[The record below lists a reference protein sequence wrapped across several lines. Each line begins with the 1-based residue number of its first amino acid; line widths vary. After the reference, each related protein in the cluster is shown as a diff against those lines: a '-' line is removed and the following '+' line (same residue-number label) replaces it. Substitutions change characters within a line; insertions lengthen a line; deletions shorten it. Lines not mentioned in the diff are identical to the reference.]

1 MPLTNP
7 PSALAPYSAAWD
19 LLTFSLW
26 VADRKG
32 EVLWVNTAT
41 EMLVGRSRRAIVG
54 EGFVNYFPESAPWF
68 DEKIASQDTTGQ
80 MAGSLWVYRP
90 GGRKETVKVQLA
102 FSPFPASESL
112 PQGGVLIE
120 MSVLE
125 ETLVQERERLNAEVM
140 EANRQLL
147 RNLAHE
153 VKNPLGGIRGAAQLL
168 EQGLSD
174 PEDVECAAVIVQETD
189 RLQQLVDQFL
199 APYRTIENLGEVDI
213 HEILEHV
220 RQLIGHEFADGLT
233 IVRDYDVS
241 SPPVWADRTR
251 LTQVFLNLVRNAAQ
265 ALEAQRKTQSAQIT
279 LRTRIVRDVFVGQE
293 RQRRA
298 LSIQVIDNGSGIP
311 EDMQE
316 RVFYPLVTGR
326 AEGTGLGLSLAK
338 TFIHQAGGTLSVE
351 SVPGNTVFSVLLPLG
366 RHQ

>member
-1 MPLTNP
+1 M
-7 PSALAPYSAAWD
+7 
-19 LLTFSLW
+19 
-26 VADRKG
+26 
-32 EVLWVNTAT
+32 
-41 EMLVGRSRRAIVG
+41 
-54 EGFVNYFPESAPWF
+54 
-68 DEKIASQDTTGQ
+68 
-80 MAGSLWVYRP
+80 
-90 GGRKETVKVQLA
+90 
-102 FSPFPASESL
+102 
-112 PQGGVLIE
+112 
-120 MSVLE
+120 
-125 ETLVQERERLNAEVM
+125 
-140 EANRQLL
+140 
-147 RNLAHE
+147 
-153 VKNPLGGIRGAAQLL
+153 
-168 EQGLSD
+168 
-174 PEDVECAAVIVQETD
+174 
-189 RLQQLVDQFL
+189 
-199 APYRTIENLGEVDI
+199 
-213 HEILEHV
+213 
-220 RQLIGHEFADGLT
+220 
-233 IVRDYDVS
+233 RDYDVS

-298 LSIQVIDNGSGIP
+298 LSIQVIDNGPGIP